1 MDSWKAYDV
10 LMGHLVQLD
19 KATKTVDAE
28 QADLIARFNDTM
40 CDSLKLASEP
50 AGREMVVS
58 ATKTA
63 TASITAIANG
73 QPRDVGLLT
82 SALKMANFGAD
93 QIYARIKNA

>member
-19 KATKTVDAE
+19 KATQTVDAE
-28 QADLIARFNDTM
+28 QAELIARFNDTM
-40 CDSLKLASEP
+40 CDSLQFTPEP
-50 AGREMVVS
+50 AREMVVS

-63 TASITAIANG
+63 TELIITIANG

-82 SALKMANFGAD
+82 SALRMVNFGAD
-93 QIYARIKNA
+93 QIHACIKNT